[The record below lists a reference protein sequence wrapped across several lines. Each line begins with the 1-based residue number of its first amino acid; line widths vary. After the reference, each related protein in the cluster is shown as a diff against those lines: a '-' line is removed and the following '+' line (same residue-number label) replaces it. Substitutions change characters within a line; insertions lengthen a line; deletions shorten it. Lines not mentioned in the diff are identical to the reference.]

1 MNHNVKTSSN
11 TCLGDG
17 VLKGITRLIVE
28 TDEKKP
34 QVVAIIT
41 AGGIDLARG
50 YKIRMKPDPG
60 YDG

>member
-1 MNHNVKTSSN
+1 MTDTAKPGSN
-11 TCLGDG
+11 TCLRNG
-17 VLKGITRLIVE
+17 LIKGITRLIVE

-34 QVVAIIT
+34 HVVATIT
-41 AGGIDLARG
+41 TDGIDLARG

>member
-11 TCLGDG
+11 TCLGDE

-34 QVVAIIT
+34 QVVATIT
-41 AGGIDLARG
+41 ADGIDLALG
-50 YKIRMKPDPG
+50 YRIRMKPDPG